1 MSLYLDYYNY
11 KFGCQS
17 YNLSVMHGVT
27 ALGLSLPWI
36 YTEGADLTL
45 MRYYRYHFKIMKV
58 MISLKH
64 LFFKQ
69 VELLAYMNWVNVIKK
84 YGNITPW
91 IIAMYYPIIY

>member
-1 MSLYLDYYNY
+1 
-11 KFGCQS
+11 
-17 YNLSVMHGVT
+17 
-27 ALGLSLPWI
+27 
-36 YTEGADLTL
+36 
-45 MRYYRYHFKIMKV
+45 MKV